1 MKKII
6 IDGKEMSIKEAIHT
20 KIYYRAMRILE
31 PAAREIAEN
40 ARDEKYDFM
49 DIFTSLDDEIE
60 TLFLRTYLE
69 NAKNDLVI
77 NTDEIADLERKEE
90 EERKASLARQWRE
103 ASL

>member
-6 IDGKEMSIKEAIHT
+6 IDGKEMSVKEAIHT
-20 KIYYRAMRILE
+20 KIYYRAARILE

-60 TLFLRTYLE
+60 TFFLRTYLE
-69 NAKNDLVI
+69 NAKNDLMI